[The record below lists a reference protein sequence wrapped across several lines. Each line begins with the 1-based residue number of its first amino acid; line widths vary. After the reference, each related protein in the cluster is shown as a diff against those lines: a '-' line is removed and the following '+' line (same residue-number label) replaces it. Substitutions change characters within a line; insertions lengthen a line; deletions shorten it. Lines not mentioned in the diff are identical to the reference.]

1 MAHGRFKMVRIPVPE
16 WAPPY
21 ARGAV
26 TFEIAAKKSYDA
38 IIPAEHAALLAR
50 HADIL
55 ALADQIVEEYANSM
69 CAPSDED
76 WFPAQARL
84 TGEFYVGS
92 ESYHRLPG
100 ELWVQVCVEARCL
113 GRRTDKISDYLGLD
127 VWLRYDPEG
136 GQLSNHRN
144 TDSKVI

>member
-1 MAHGRFKMVRIPVPE
+1 MDHGRFSMVRVPVPE

-21 ARGAV
+21 AHGAAQ
-26 TFEIAAKKSYDA
+26 FEMAADKYYDA
-38 IIPAEHAALLAR
+38 ITPAERAALVER

-55 ALADQIVEEYANSM
+55 SLADQLVEEYAKDA
-69 CAPSDED
+69 CAPPGED
-76 WFPAQARL
+76 WFPAQAQL

-100 ELWVQVCVEARCL
+100 ERWVQICVEARCL
-113 GRRTDKISDYLGLD
+113 GRRTGEVSDYLGLD
-127 VWLRYDPEG
+127 VWLRYDPDG
-136 GQLSNHRN
+136 GQLTNHRN